1 MTGHGVGGRA
11 VVVTGSG
18 RGLGLSYARHLL
30 AGGARVVLN
39 DLDAEYVHA
48 VAGELD
54 AGDAV
59 AWCAGS
65 VGDPRTADA
74 LVETCLRRFG
84 RIDGLV
90 NNAGVR
96 PEGLSWEEDP
106 ETTRRAVEVNLLGT
120 LYCGAAALRVFQR
133 QGSGSVVNVSSRAQ
147 TGVEQSATYAATKG
161 AVASLTYSWALDAPP
176 GVRVNAIAPQARGT
190 GTRRAG
196 WVSRPEEP
204 DPDDMAPLVT
214 FLLSDA
220 ARGVQGQV
228 VRLIGTPDGLALG
241 LVHHPRG
248 GRLLADPRG
257 WTVERIAAAFDA
269 ELGREQDPVG
279 ALPRPV
285 AYLRLDEEFLRV
297 HQ

>member
-1 MTGHGVGGRA
+1 MTGIGIEGKA
-11 VVVTGSG
+11 VVVTGSA
-18 RGLGLSYARHLL
+18 RGLGLGYARHLL
-30 AGGARVVLN
+30 AAGARVVLN
-39 DLDAEYVHA
+39 DLDAEFTRA
-48 VAGELD
+48 VAGELG

-65 VGDPRTADA
+65 VADPATADA
-74 LVETCLRRFG
+74 LVATCLRHFG

-106 ETTRRAVEVNLLGT
+106 EATRRAVEVNLLGT
-120 LYCGAAALRVFQR
+120 LYCGAAALRVFQA
-133 QGSGSVVNVSSRAQ
+133 QDSGSVVNVSSRAQ
-147 TGVEQSATYAATKG
+147 TGIERSATYAATKG

-196 WVSRPEEP
+196 WVPRPEEP
-204 DPDDMAPLVT
+204 EPDAMAPLVT

-220 ARGVQGQV
+220 ARGVRGQV
-228 VRLIGTPDGLALG
+228 VRMIGTTDGLALG

-257 WTVERIAAAFDA
+257 WTAEGIAAAFDA

-279 ALPRPV
+279 ALSRPV
-285 AYLRLDEEFLRV
+285 GYLRLGDTRV
-297 HQ
+297 TVR